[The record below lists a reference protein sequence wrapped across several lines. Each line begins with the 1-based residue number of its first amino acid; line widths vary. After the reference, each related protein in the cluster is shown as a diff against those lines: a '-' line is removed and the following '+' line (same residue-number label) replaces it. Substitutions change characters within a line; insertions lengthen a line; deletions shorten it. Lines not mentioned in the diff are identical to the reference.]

1 MGYLEIVI
9 GPMFSGKTSKLLE
22 LYKQYKFC
30 NIETCVI
37 NHYTDDRYSQNE
49 LSSHDGVMI
58 PCYQVSSLLEFME
71 IPSNNYKSAEVVLIN
86 EAQFFP
92 DLFES
97 VLKMLSSNKKV
108 FIVGLDGDF
117 EKNKFG
123 EILDLIPHC
132 DKVQKLN
139 SLCGLCKTGEPG
151 IFSKRLTPE
160 KEQTVV
166 GSSNYVP
173 VCRKCY
179 EK

>member
-1 MGYLEIVI
+1 
-9 GPMFSGKTSKLLE
+9 
-22 LYKQYKFC
+22 
-30 NIETCVI
+30 
-37 NHYTDDRYSQNE
+37 
-49 LSSHDGVMI
+49 
-58 PCYQVSSLLEFME
+58 
-71 IPSNNYKSAEVVLIN
+71 
-86 EAQFFP
+86 
-92 DLFES
+92 
-97 VLKMLSSNKKV
+97 MLSSNKKV

-151 IFSKRLTPE
+151 IFSKRLTSE